1 MRSSAAIL
9 ENDVGH
15 IDPVE
20 KKALDLIRRF
30 NDPAREHVLRGVFT
44 DTDDLNEISA
54 KQQKTATTIS
64 CALAELVALKTA
76 VDYLKAQGRS

>member
-1 MRSSAAIL
+1 MDGRITTA
-9 ENDVGH
+9 EEDVGY

-20 KKALDLIRRF
+20 KKVLGLIRRF
-30 NDPAREHVLRGVFT
+30 NDPDREHVLRSIFKNT
-44 DTDDLNEISA
+44 DGLAEISA
-54 KQQKTATTIS
+54 KQRQAATTMS